1 MSKRGL
7 QRKMSRSHNATT
19 NPTAAFTPKQSATKP
34 KEDVPKED
42 EQIIHIKV
50 PPKKK
55 KST

>member
-7 QRKMSRSHNATT
+7 QRKISRSHNAVS
-19 NPTAAFTPKQSATKP
+19 NPATAFTPKQPAAKP

-50 PPKKK
+50 PPLKK

>member
-7 QRKMSRSHNATT
+7 QRKISRSHNAVS
-19 NPTAAFTPKQSATKP
+19 NPATAFTPKQPAAKP
-34 KEDVPKED
+34 KEDVAKED

-50 PPKKK
+50 PPLKK